1 MAENRSGKGPEPMGA
16 LQRTHYCGE
25 IRDRD
30 IGESAVLMGWVHRI
44 RDLGGLLFLHLRDR
58 SGISQVVFN
67 AETHSEAH
75 AKAET
80 LRTEYVIAVEG
91 PIVRRSE
98 DTYNPNLQ
106 TGTVELVAH
115 RLTILNFAETPPFL
129 LDEEDQAPV
138 GEEIRLKYRY
148 IDLRRPQMQRNVQL
162 RHSVN
167 LAIRESFNSQGFLE
181 IETPFMTRS
190 TPEGARDFLVPSRIQ
205 PGTMYAL
212 PQSPQLFKQLLMI
225 GGYDRYFQ
233 IVRCFR
239 DEDLRADRQPE
250 FTQIDVEM
258 SFVREDGVLDVIEEL
273 LARVCEAAGVPG
285 PTLPLPRLTYAEA
298 MERYGSDKPDL
309 RLPPMGIVTHLL
321 EPGDLPMSGP
331 LIAVRTPSVG
341 NLSRREREQFRDFA
355 REANLRVFD
364 DFRGLSKKMP
374 GQMEAV
380 RELLGA
386 EDGDFLV
393 LTTGLQPAEGPRPQ
407 ESVLSAAGSL
417 RTRIGQVFAGRHGAL
432 RDDDLRF
439 AWVTDFPMF
448 EWDAN
453 DSSWTPAHHPFTS
466 PHEDDID
473 KLVSDPGA
481 CRSKAYDLVL
491 NGIELGSGSIRI
503 HRQAVQAK
511 VFEALGLSPSE
522 AQHRFGFFLDAL
534 TYGTPP
540 HGGIALGL
548 DRLIML
554 LAGESTIRDV
564 IPFPKTAKGTDLMC
578 EAPNTVPPRSLTD
591 LGIALRVR
599 PRAEGDRG
607 TGFGDR

>member
-1 MAENRSGKGPEPMGA
+1 MGERNSDETA
-16 LQRTHYCGE
+16 PAPLGTLRRTHYCGE

-30 IGESAVLMGWVHRI
+30 IGKTAVLMGWVHRK

-58 SGISQVVFN
+58 SGISQIVFN
-67 AETHSEAH
+67 AESHTEAH

-80 LRTEYVIAVEG
+80 LRNEYVIAVEG

-98 DTYNPNLQ
+98 DTYNPSLQ

-115 RLTILNFAETPPFL
+115 ELTVLNTAETPPFQ
-129 LDEEDQAPV
+129 LDEEEQAPV

-162 RHSVN
+162 RHAVN
-167 LAIRESFNSQGFLE
+167 LAIRESFNAQGFLE

-212 PQSPQLFKQLLMI
+212 PQSPQLFKQLLMV

-258 SFVREDGVLDVIEEL
+258 SFVQEDGVLEVVERLI
-273 LARVCEAAGVPG
+273 ANVCAAVGVDSPA
-285 PTLPLPRLTYAEA
+285 LPLPRLTYSESI
-298 MERYGSDKPDL
+298 ERYGSDKPDL
-309 RLPPMGIVTHLL
+309 RLPPMAVVTDLL
-321 EPGDLPMSGP
+321 EPGDLPMNGP
-331 LIAVRTPSVG
+331 LVAIRIPSVG
-341 NLSRREREQFRDFA
+341 NLSRREREQFRDYA
-355 REANLRVFD
+355 GEQNLRVFD
-364 DFRGLSKKMP
+364 DFRGLAKKMP
-374 GQMEAV
+374 GPMEAV
-380 RELLGA
+380 RQRLQTQE
-386 EDGDFLV
+386 GDFLM
-393 LTTGLQPAEGPRPQ
+393 LATGLQPAEGPRPD
-407 ESVLSAAGSL
+407 ETVLSAAGNL
-417 RTRIGQVFAGRHGAL
+417 RVRAGQAFSDRHGRL

-439 AWVTDFPMF
+439 LWVTDFPMF
-448 EWDAN
+448 EWDATEGG
-453 DSSWTPAHHPFTS
+453 WAPAHHPFTS
-466 PHEDDID
+466 PHEDDAG
-473 KLVSDPGA
+473 KLISDPGA

-491 NGIELGSGSIRI
+491 NGVELGSGSIRI
-503 HRQAVQAK
+503 HRQDVQSR
-511 VFEALGLSPSE
+511 VFEALGFSSDE
-522 AQHRFGFFLDAL
+522 ARHRFGFFLDAL
-534 TYGTPP
+534 RFGTPP

-554 LAGESTIRDV
+554 FAGESTIRDV

-578 EAPNTVPPRSLTD
+578 EAPNTVPARSLTE
-591 LGIALRVR
+591 LGLALRVR
-599 PRAEGDRG
+599 PKS
-607 TGFGDR
+607 